1 MQDILPLRSKQVRL
15 VALRILNSSESP
27 IRVIIHSW
35 LETRW
40 SSSSRLDQPWTLV
53 SVRNGRRNH
62 LIDFCGII
70 RTDDLYHPLQSLR
83 ARSGRISS
91 RKDETAE
98 KGSPQS
104 RSIMVPVRTFWMKC
118 FSSNIHPL
126 MSGLFGPQDLSS
138 VAEVLTA

>member
-1 MQDILPLRSKQVRL
+1 MKQKMMQDILPLRSKQVRL

-53 SVRNGRRNH
+53 SVQNGRRNH

-70 RTDDLYHPLQSLR
+70 RTDDSYHPLQSLR

-91 RKDETAE
+91 RKDETAKKRLTAIE
-98 KGSPQS
+98 VNHGA
-104 RSIMVPVRTFWMKC
+104 RA
-118 FSSNIHPL
+118 NIL
-126 MSGLFGPQDLSS
+126 N
-138 VAEVLTA
+138 EVLSRNKCVV